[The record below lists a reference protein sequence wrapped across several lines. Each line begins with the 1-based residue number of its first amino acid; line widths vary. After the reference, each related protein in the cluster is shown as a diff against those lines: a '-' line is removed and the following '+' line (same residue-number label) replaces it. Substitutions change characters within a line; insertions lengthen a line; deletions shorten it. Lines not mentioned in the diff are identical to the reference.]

1 MKITGSSTKLS
12 DYTGQAS
19 PTKEGVSLTQESQKS
34 TCPLQI
40 EQSPT
45 PTNSSSMQKGSSGVA
60 TYSRED
66 LDDLPRNYRQIFA
79 GDLKAIYQL
88 MQKVRKLTE
97 ETTSAREARNEWCAR
112 FNRERAKRREEVDA
126 LQQKLRRN
134 NIALIC
140 YTATAGL
147 FVVVAFYAGHYLGS
161 M

>member
-34 TCPLQI
+34 TCPLQT

-88 MQKVRKLTE
+88 MQKVRKLT
-97 ETTSAREARNEWCAR
+97 
-112 FNRERAKRREEVDA
+112 KEVDA
-126 LQQKLRRN
+126 LQQKLRQN